1 MPAKLTV
8 KLSNLKHNIDSI
20 KEKLH
25 DGQEILAMVKADA
38 YGSGLVEATKYL
50 EENGIKNFGVAYLK
64 EAKKLRNNGIKG
76 KIVVFSGLLP
86 YETEEAVNV
95 DAIYS
100 VSNTEI
106 LKELNEKATSKV
118 KVELAIDT
126 GMTRLGFAKEEL
138 KELAELLKSLE
149 NIEVDGIYTH
159 FSCADVKGKEDFTK
173 SQIATF
179 EESVNILE
187 QNGIV
192 IPNKHIDNSAGIMKY
207 NLDKFNIVR
216 LGISL
221 YGYFPDAM
229 FKGEANLKGIF
240 RLTAPV
246 CNIRTVGA
254 GHDVSYGATYTTDK
268 ETKIAV
274 LQIGYADGLTRALSN
289 KFKVIVNGK
298 EAPIIGRICM
308 DTCMIDVTG
317 IDVKLGDEAVIFD
330 YDGVK
335 LEEIAELT
343 NTIHYEV
350 ITTIGKRV
358 DREYTK

>member
-20 KEKLH
+20 KTKLH
-25 DGQEILAMVKADA
+25 NGQEILAMVKADA
-38 YGSGLVEATKYL
+38 YGSGLVETTKYL
-50 EENGIKNFGVAYLK
+50 EENGIRNFGVAYLK

-100 VSNTEI
+100 VSNTDI
-106 LKELNEKATSKV
+106 LYALNEKATSKI

-138 KELAELLKSLE
+138 VDLANVLKSLE

-159 FSCADVKGKEDFTK
+159 FSCADVKGKEEFTK
-173 SQIATF
+173 SQMKTF
-179 EESVNILE
+179 EESIDILE
-187 QNGIV
+187 ANGIV

-207 NLDKFNIVR
+207 NLDKYNIVR

-221 YGYFPDAM
+221 YGYFPDDM
-229 FKGEANLKGIF
+229 FKGEADLKGIF

-246 CNIRTVGA
+246 CNIRTVEK
-254 GHDVSYGATYTTDK
+254 GHNVSYGATYTTDK

-289 KFKVIVNGK
+289 KFKVVVNGK

-308 DTCMIDVTG
+308 DTCMIDVTN
-317 IDVKLGDEAVIFD
+317 IDVNLGDEAVIFD

-335 LEEIAELT
+335 LEEIAALT

>member
-20 KEKLH
+20 KTKLH
-25 DGQEILAMVKADA
+25 NGQEILAMVKADA
-38 YGSGLVEATKYL
+38 YGSGLVETTKYL

-95 DAIYS
+95 DAVYS
-100 VSNTEI
+100 VSNTDI
-106 LKELNEKATSKV
+106 LYALNEKATSKI

-138 KELAELLKSLE
+138 VELANVLKSLE

-159 FSCADVKGKEDFTK
+159 FSCADVKGKEDFTRK
-173 SQIATF
+173 QMETF

-187 QNGIV
+187 SNGIV

-207 NLDKFNIVR
+207 NLDKYNIVR

-221 YGYFPDAM
+221 YGYYPDDM

-246 CNIRTVGA
+246 CNIRTVGK

-289 KFKVIVNGK
+289 KFKVVVNGK

-308 DTCMIDVTG
+308 DTCMIDVTN
-317 IDVKLGDEAVIFD
+317 IDVNLGDEAVIFD

-335 LEEIAELT
+335 LEEIAALT